1 MEALAEELEELDKS
15 LADAENRRVTPV
27 TTLLHLLFRL
37 DKRFS

>member
-1 MEALAEELEELDKS
+1 MEAIAEEPEELDKS

-27 TTLLHLLFRL
+27 TTLLHLISRL